1 MKKVIDWVL
10 GRHEHES
17 SYDLSLAIADLDDA
31 IYELAKAIKEVRED
45 VDYLTEFLGI
55 DD

>member
-10 GRHEHES
+10 GRHEHDI
-17 SYDLSLAIADLDDA
+17 SYDLSIAIAELDDA